1 MASNDKVLFNPSAN
15 VGILPFPTQS
25 LPQGVSEIQSFGA
38 PTNYSESLPRTDV
51 GVSQRE
57 TFVSGNAWRDHNR
70 AIMDDGDKG
79 LTPRYED
86 SRSDSYSPMTSLKTT
101 LNSALNEEPSSSSAK
116 RKKSYQSDA
125 ISMHFIV

>member
-1 MASNDKVLFNPSAN
+1 M
-15 VGILPFPTQS
+15 GILPFPTQS
-25 LPQGVSEIQSFGA
+25 LPRGVSEIQSFSA

-70 AIMDDGDKG
+70 EIMDDRDKG

-86 SRSDSYSPMTSLKTT
+86 SRSDSYPPMMSLKTT